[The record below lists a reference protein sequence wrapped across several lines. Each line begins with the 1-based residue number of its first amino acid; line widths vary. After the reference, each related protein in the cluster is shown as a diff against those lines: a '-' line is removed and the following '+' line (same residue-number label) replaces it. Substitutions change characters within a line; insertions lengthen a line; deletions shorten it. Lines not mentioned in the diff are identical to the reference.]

1 MNLCTG
7 MMVNRYVHIRA
18 KREGKAPM
26 RGADVTQEGLF
37 VARQTVDYVPA
48 DHPLIAIRDI
58 LNHALRDMD
67 VLFESI
73 YDDRGRYSVPR
84 EWLLRG
90 LVLQALYG
98 IRSERL
104 LCEQLGYNMLYRWF
118 VGLGMEELAWDH
130 STYTRNRDR
139 LIEHDVVRALFAQ
152 VMQQAKDAQ
161 LLSSEH
167 FSVDGTLI
175 RAWASQ
181 KSFVPKEG
189 PPPPSS
195 GSHSNPEVDFKRQK
209 RSNDTHASSTDPDA
223 RLFTKSKKE
232 GSVLAYMGHVLMDNR
247 SKLAVDTRL
256 TLATGTAER
265 DAAIDMLA
273 ALPGEQP
280 KTVGA
285 DKNYD
290 TEAFVAACRDIKVT
304 PHVAQNTY
312 EYDTKTGKRVKRQSR
327 IDGRTT
333 RHAGYAV
340 SQVIRKVIETLFG
353 DGKQHGATIR
363 QVKLRGLPK
372 VNDVF
377 TLSMLVV
384 NLRRLPKLFAA
395 QPIMA
400 GSG

>member
-1 MNLCTG
+1 
-7 MMVNRYVHIRA
+7 
-18 KREGKAPM
+18 M
-26 RGADVTQEGLF
+26 RGADVTQESLF
-37 VARQTVDYVPA
+37 AIRQTADYVPA
-48 DHPLIAIRDI
+48 GHPLVSIREI
-58 LNHALRDMD
+58 LNRALRDMD
-67 VLFESI
+67 LLFESI
-73 YDDRGRYSVPR
+73 YDERGRYSVPP

-104 LCEQLGYNMLYRWF
+104 LCEQLGYNLLYRWF
-118 VGLGMEELAWDH
+118 VGLSMDDAAWDH

-139 LIEHDVVRALFAQ
+139 LIEHEVVRGLFGQ
-152 VMQQAKDAQ
+152 VMQQAKEAQ

-175 RAWASQ
+175 RAWASH
-181 KSFVPKEG
+181 KSFVPKDG

-195 GSHSNPEVDFKRQK
+195 GSQSNPEVDFKRQK
-209 RSNDTHASSTDPDA
+209 RSNETHVSTTDPDV
-223 RLFTKSKKE
+223 RLFTKSNKAE
-232 GSVLAYMGHVLMDNR
+232 SIPAYMGHVLMDNR

-265 DAAIDMLA
+265 DAAIEMLA
-273 ALPGEQP
+273 DLPGQQH

-290 TEAFVAACRDIKVT
+290 TADFVAGCREIKVT

-312 EYDTKTGKRVKRQSR
+312 EYDTKTGKRAKRESR
-327 IDGRTT
+327 IDARTT
-333 RHAGYAV
+333 RHDGYAV
-340 SQVIRKVIETLFG
+340 SQVIRKMIETLFG

-363 QVKLRGLPK
+363 QVKLRGRPK
-372 VNDVF
+372 VSDTF
-377 TLSMLVV
+377 TLSMLAV
-384 NLRRLPKLFAA
+384 NLRRLPKLFAG

-400 GSG
+400 GAG